1 MAATSEYQ
9 VFETDE
15 FTSKLEALPAREA
28 RAIRAKLHSYVY
40 PQIRVQPFYGANSR
54 KLRGFTPSVWRYRI
68 GKYRIFY
75 TVEEDHRVVSMHID
89 RRKAGR
95 SAIRRHSRRPAS
107 RYNSYN
113 LRNSAAKSRSRPRMK
128 TGMRSI
134 GAGASMA
141 APPACTRSTL
151 QASVHSAP
159 AGR

>member
-28 RAIRAKLHSYVY
+28 RAIRAKLYSYVY

-75 TVEEDHRVVSMHID
+75 TVEEDHRVVSMVTIEH
-89 RRKAGR
+89 RKDAYR
-95 SAIRRHSRRPAS
+95 
-107 RYNSYN
+107 
-113 LRNSAAKSRSRPRMK
+113 
-128 TGMRSI
+128 
-134 GAGASMA
+134 
-141 APPACTRSTL
+141 
-151 QASVHSAP
+151 
-159 AGR
+159 